1 MNKLHLASVNKTDM
15 KTLIQDFTK
24 QLKDALVIGNSAKLQ
39 KRNLSFNNILI
50 TGMGGS
56 GIGGTIISELASDI
70 KIPIAVNKTY
80 DLPSW
85 VNEKTLV
92 IGSTYSGN
100 TEETIAVVEAALVAG
115 AELAFIT
122 SGGRAG
128 EIAAEHDLN
137 QIVLEG
143 GNPPR
148 SMLSYSLVSLMFL
161 FNHYELTSFDIDTE
175 INNAI
180 SLLDKEEANTVA
192 DSKKLAESLQNT
204 FPLIYGVAGYEGIA
218 TRLRQQINENSK
230 MLCGHHIIPEMNHN
244 ELVGWAGA
252 DKYISVVILRNADDS
267 VKNQQRI
274 EINKTI
280 ISKLSDK
287 VYEVWGKGDS
297 KIARTLYHIHFGDWI
312 TMHLSELNGVDV
324 VEVNVIDFL
333 KSELAK

>member
-1 MNKLHLASVNKTDM
+1 M

-24 QLKDALVIGNSAKLQ
+24 QLKDALSIGNGTKLNPST
-39 KRNLSFNNILI
+39 KTFNNILI

-56 GIGGTIISELASDI
+56 GIGGTIISELAGEV
-70 KIPIAVNKTY
+70 KIPILINKTY

-85 VNEKTLV
+85 VNENTLV

-100 TEETIAVVEAALVAG
+100 TEETISVVEAALKAG

-128 EIAAEHDLN
+128 EIAAENDLN

-161 FNHYELTSFDIDTE
+161 LNHYGITNFDINNE
-175 INNAI
+175 INAAI
-180 SLLDKEEANTVA
+180 SLLDTEEENIVKESRV
-192 DSKKLAESLQNT
+192 LAEKLEGT
-204 FPLIYGVAGYEGIA
+204 MPVIYAVNGYEGIA
-218 TRLRQQINENSK
+218 TRFRQQINENSK
-230 MLCGHHIIPEMNHN
+230 MLCWHHTIPEMNHN
-244 ELVGWAGA
+244 ELVGWAGGS
-252 DKYISVVILRNADDS
+252 DKFAVVILRNSDDS
-267 VKNQQRI
+267 AKNQQRI

-280 ISKLSDK
+280 ISKYTDK
-287 VYEVWGKGDS
+287 IYEIYGKGDS
-297 KIARTLYHIHFGDWI
+297 KIIRTMYHIHFEDWI
-312 TMHLSELNGVDV
+312 SMHLSELNDVDV
-324 VEVNVIDFL
+324 VEVKVIDFL

>member
-1 MNKLHLASVNKTDM
+1 MINLHLASVNKIDM

-24 QLKDALVIGNSAKLQ
+24 QLKDALVIGNGTDLQ
-39 KRNLSFNNILI
+39 KRDRIFNNVLI

-56 GIGGTIISELASDI
+56 GIGGTIITELASETE
-70 KIPIAVNKTY
+70 IPIFVNKSY

-100 TEETIAVVEAALVAG
+100 TEETIAVVELALKSG

-128 EIAAEHDLN
+128 EIATENKLN

-161 FNHYELTSFDIDTE
+161 FNHYEVASFDINEE
-175 INNAI
+175 INKVI
-180 SLLDKEEANTVA
+180 DLLDSEEVTTVTESKKIA
-192 DSKKLAESLQNT
+192 DSIHNT
-204 FPLIYGVAGYEGIA
+204 FPLIYGVAGYEGIS
-218 TRLRQQINENSK
+218 TRFRQQINENSK
-230 MLCGHHIIPEMNHN
+230 TLCGHHIIPEMNHN

-252 DKYISVVILRNADDS
+252 DKYVSVIFLRNSDDS

-280 ISKLSDK
+280 ISNYTNTVL
-287 VYEVWGKGDS
+287 EIWGKGDS
-297 KIARTLYHIHFGDWI
+297 KIARTFYHIHFEDWV

>member
-1 MNKLHLASVNKTDM
+1 M

-24 QLKDALVIGNSAKLQ
+24 QLKDALSIGNGTKFDPNT
-39 KRNLSFNNILI
+39 KTFNNVLI

-56 GIGGTIISELASDI
+56 GIGGTIISELAPEV
-70 KIPIAVNKTY
+70 KIPILVNKTY

-85 VNEKTLV
+85 VDEKTLV

-100 TEETIAVVEAALVAG
+100 TEETISVVEAALRAG

-128 EIAAEHDLN
+128 EIVAENDLN

-161 FNHYELTSFDIDTE
+161 LNHYGITHFDINTQ
-175 INNAI
+175 INTAI
-180 SLLDKEEANTVA
+180 SLLNTEEENIVKESRV
-192 DSKKLAESLQNT
+192 LAENLEGT
-204 FPLIYGVAGYEGIA
+204 MPIIYAVNGYEGIA
-218 TRLRQQINENSK
+218 TRFRQQINENSK
-230 MLCGHHIIPEMNHN
+230 MLCWHHTIPEMNHN

-252 DKYISVVILRNADDS
+252 NKDVAVVILRNSDDS
-267 VKNQQRI
+267 AKNQQRI

-280 ISKLSDK
+280 ISKYTAK
-287 VYEVWGKGDS
+287 IYEIWGKGES
-297 KIARTLYHIHFGDWI
+297 KIARTLYHIHFEDWI
-312 TMHLSELNGVDV
+312 SMHLSELNDVDV
-324 VEVNVIDFL
+324 VEVKVIDFL